1 MDIFGNLPMV
11 KHALPPWYA
20 ILAKNFMGLSS
31 KPKNGFFRFFT
42 FLSDSGPGGQKIAL
56 F

>member
-1 MDIFGNLPMV
+1 
-11 KHALPPWYA
+11 
-20 ILAKNFMGLSS
+20 MGLTPM
-31 KPKNGFFRFFT
+31 PKNGFFQFFT

>member
-11 KHALPPWYA
+11 KHALPLWYA
-20 ILAKNFMGLSS
+20 IFAKNFIGLSM
-31 KPKNGFFRFFT
+31 KPKNGFFDFFT
-42 FLSDSGPGGQKIAL
+42 FLSDYGVGGRKIAL